1 MNCCQLNRSNLRI
14 KPESRTRGLAKGQLA
29 IVIISLISGIHTAR
43 AQSAIERLQPLVGIS
58 ARRLA
63 IAEQV
68 ALAKWYSNAAVEDK
82 PREAE
87 VIMSA
92 VNEGESKGLDR
103 TFVSNFFRD
112 QIEANKIVQYSLL
125 AAWHRAGRAPAHRP
139 IDLATAIRPELD
151 KLQMQLIGELSDTAD
166 IRASAA
172 CSAYVAKAVG
182 KYLAAHGHD
191 AGPLEAVALDRAL
204 ARTCPF

>member
-1 MNCCQLNRSNLRI
+1 MNCRQWNRSHLCI
-14 KPESRTRGLAKGQLA
+14 KPESRTRRSAKGQLA
-29 IVIISLISGIHTAR
+29 IVIIFLISGIRTAH
-43 AQSAIERLQPLVGIS
+43 AQSAIERLQPLVEIS

-68 ALAKWYSNAAVEDK
+68 ALAKWDRNAAVED
-82 PREAE
+82 PLREAE
-87 VIMSA
+87 IIMSA

-103 TFVSNFFRD
+103 TFVSNFFKD

-151 KLQMQLIGELSDTAD
+151 KLQIQLIGELADTAD

-172 CSAYVAKAVG
+172 CPAAVAKAVG

-191 AGPLEAVALDRAL
+191 AGSLEAVALDRAL
-204 ARTCPF
+204 ARTCSF

>member
-1 MNCCQLNRSNLRI
+1 M
-14 KPESRTRGLAKGQLA
+14 LAKGQLA
-29 IVIISLISGIHTAR
+29 IVIISLISGIRTAH
-43 AQSAIERLQPLVGIS
+43 AQSAIGRLQPLVEIS

-68 ALAKWYSNAAVEDK
+68 ALAKWDRNAAVEDA
-82 PREAE
+82 PREAA

-103 TFVSNFFRD
+103 TFVSNFFKD

-151 KLQMQLIGELSDTAD
+151 KLQMQLIGELADTAD

-172 CSAYVAKAVG
+172 CPAYVAKAVG

-191 AGPLEAVALDRAL
+191 AGSLEAVALDRAL
-204 ARTCPF
+204 ARTCAF